1 MRARN
6 TSRVFLSGGGAL
18 ARRTCQVGRS
28 PRRSR
33 GSGAL
38 VALGTILAMLW
49 MALPLAQEQQEPERL
64 RDGAPL
70 WYSQRPRLVRADDA
84 GGVAL
89 DRLLVAGDVETLTFE
104 RESESARDDVVE
116 TWPRTGTTAIDGRLV
131 SVFNLSW
138 SHAELWDAIRREEHG
153 FDKPMVS
160 FGRLKIRTNN
170 GDEFSNRIRLNM
182 APLNVPKSRV
192 ERIDDTTQYASHVVN
207 LVIPGFGNGR
217 LTDYGDYRLDMAA
230 RRFYEHFA
238 DEYDSIAF
246 VAAETTVAD
255 YKAFARR
262 VRQPVSGL
270 GRSLFDRSAEY
281 GSAGIL
287 RTVEVYEGA
296 VFATMETS
304 HHEIGH
310 TWVDDWDW
318 SALTGGVEL
327 YDQTSHTPLLYPG
340 EVFTGV
346 LYPYVRVA
354 RTEDGE
360 GFVLEHTPAPAAL
373 HPTTLYRMG
382 LIGPESVPDLLLFEN
397 QRQGLRVGD
406 RIDGGVRR
414 VHINDIM
421 AEHGRRSGPVDSTWR
436 RATVIVS
443 RDELL
448 SQAEMDFWNF
458 FAARHAATE
467 GVTTSKG
474 VPSWYEATGGRA
486 RLHTDITP
494 KTRVKIVN
502 EPPLRVS
509 HVPIDPGEFR
519 GVRLDEPVPGLITPG
534 RRLTIS
540 GSVTTTARDD
550 FDEACVEWR
559 RRELS
564 PRDFARTCT
573 DVVGNRFRMT
583 TTLQEHEAGHYALLF
598 WLDSPRPDAGRVHL
612 ASISGITVGFNTSGP
627 TPDGGCVVGL
637 ELSPGQF
644 CAVDIPGVSVGSNRF
659 EVRSDGR
666 GCYGASICAG
676 NSLNLNGFRASR
688 ISGTNRWRIDALP

>member
-1 MRARN
+1 MAALN
-6 TSRVFLSGGGAL
+6 ESHQPSRQVRRESRCRFL
-18 ARRTCQVGRS
+18 T
-28 PRRSR
+28 
-33 GSGAL
+33 
-38 VALGTILAMLW
+38 TILVVLW
-49 MALPLAQEQQEPERL
+49 MALPLAQEQQESDRL
-64 RDGAPL
+64 DGSPL
-70 WYSQRPRLVRADDA
+70 WYSQRPRLIRADDP

-89 DRLLVAGDVETLTFE
+89 DRLLVVGDVETLTFE
-104 RESESARDDVVE
+104 RRSYSAWDNVVE

-131 SVFNLSW
+131 SVFDLSW
-138 SHAELWDAIRREEHG
+138 SHAELWDAIGRQHHG
-153 FDKPMVS
+153 FDKPMID
-160 FGRLKIRTNN
+160 FGRLKIRTDD
-170 GDEFSNRIRLNM
+170 GEEFSNRIRLNM
-182 APLNVPKSRV
+182 APLNVPASRV

-217 LTDYGDYRLDMAA
+217 LTDYGDYRLYVAA

-255 YKAFARR
+255 YTAFAHR

-270 GRSLFDRSAEY
+270 GRSLYDRSAEY

-296 VFATMETS
+296 IFATMETS

-318 SALTGGVEL
+318 SALTGGVEM
-327 YDQTSHTPLLYPG
+327 YNETSHTPLLYPG
-340 EVFTGV
+340 EVFTSHV
-346 LYPYVRVA
+346 LGPDVRVA

-382 LIGPESVPDLLLFEN
+382 LIGPESVPELLVFEN
-397 QRQGLRVGD
+397 QHQDLRVGD
-406 RIDGGVRR
+406 RIDGGVRS
-414 VHINDIM
+414 VHINDIL
-421 AEHGRRSGPVDSTWR
+421 AEHGPRTGPVDSTWR

-467 GVTTSKG
+467 GVTTWEG

-494 KTRVKIVN
+494 KTRARIVD
-502 EPPLRVS
+502 EPPLQVS
-509 HVPIDPGEFR
+509 YVPIDAGEFR

-534 RRLTIS
+534 TRLIIS
-540 GSVTTTARDD
+540 GNVTTTARDD
-550 FDEACVEWR
+550 FDEACAEWQR
-559 RRELS
+559 VTRFERERYNDCS
-564 PRDFARTCT
+564 
-573 DVVGNRFRMT
+573 DVIGGRFRIT
-583 TTLQEHEAGHYALLF
+583 TSFREDQAGPYELRLT
-598 WLDSPRPDAGRVHL
+598 LDSPGLERRMYLAG
-612 ASISGITVGFNTSGP
+612 ISGITVGSSTSGP
-627 TPDGGCVVGL
+627 TPGPMPGGGGACVVGL

-644 CAVDIPGVSVGSNRF
+644 CTVDIPGVSVGSNRF

-666 GCYGASICAG
+666 GCYGGSICAG
-676 NSLNLNGFRASR
+676 NSLNLNGFRASS
-688 ISGTNRWRIDALP
+688 ISGTDNWRIDALP